1 MSSKEVLEPELKI
14 EKIKSLPLAC
24 IKPATCMKFI
34 NETQRLC
41 YITNRSCLLCLKIID
56 NDEIL
61 LESCIQCIQDI
72 TLTDNRVYMMKCKGD
87 FVATADTDLNV
98 IIWNLKTQDQVCI
111 LPRYEKMTSCLCF
124 DNKNS
129 NIFVCYSNRKVR
141 KIHFM
146 SSFDL
151 ILFRVY
157 FSLLNTITRRMSTPI
172 GRARS
177 AINYQKNG

>member
-1 MSSKEVLEPELKI
+1 MSSKDVLEPELKI

-111 LPRYEKMTSCLCF
+111 LPRYERMSSSMCF

-129 NIFVCYSNRKVR
+129 NLFVCYSNRKVCFES
-141 KIHFM
+141 KIIEN
-146 SSFDL
+146 L
-151 ILFRVY
+151 ILAFVLFILVY
-157 FSLLNTITRRMSTPI
+157 
-172 GRARS
+172 
-177 AINYQKNG
+177 